1 MSDYEKINANVKANV
16 NDRRHQAT
24 KKIVA
29 EIFKVLLAYGALI
42 GLEAIGFISETFM
55 VILMAVAICVGTFKT
70 GYISRDIKF

>member
-1 MSDYEKINANVKANV
+1 MSDYEKINLTVKTNVV
-16 NDRRHQAT
+16 ERRNEAI

-29 EIFKVLLAYGALI
+29 ESFKVLLAYGALI

-55 VILMAVAICVGTFKT
+55 VILMAVAICVGTFKA